1 MLDETKIRD
10 AIDRSLEFGFSLDTI
25 TADAEIQANVLS
37 LVEKAII
44 AALRSYD
51 EQIVSQK

>member
-10 AIDRSLEFGFSLDTI
+10 AIDRSLEFGFPLDTI

-51 EQIVSQK
+51 EQNK

>member
-25 TADAEIQANVLS
+25 VLS

-51 EQIVSQK
+51 EQNK

>member
-25 TADAEIQANVLS
+25 TAD
-37 LVEKAII
+37 VEKAII

-51 EQIVSQK
+51 EQNK